1 VLGVPREA
9 TEAQVREA
17 YFRLARRF
25 HPDVHHDQ
33 ALSDLRDKLEQV
45 FARLG
50 EAYEVLC
57 SPRMRARYER
67 GLAGQEGTAAPGG
80 ASSDAQGDAERTAE
94 AIRQGKDSLAQER
107 YWEAIRLLEP
117 AILRAQ
123 GPLRQE
129 ARVLLA
135 RAYAKNPGWVK
146 QGEEMLLAVLREQ
159 PENVDA
165 WLQLGRIYSGQ
176 GLRHRAFTA
185 LRRALELQPGHEEA
199 RGLLAGLG
207 TEGAPSLADSRRLL
221 AKIFGPRKGQA

>member
-1 VLGVPREA
+1 MPSGPR
-9 TEAQVREA
+9 
-17 YFRLARRF
+17 
-25 HPDVHHDQ
+25 
-33 ALSDLRDKLEQV
+33 K
-45 FARLG
+45 
-50 EAYEVLC
+50 
-57 SPRMRARYER
+57 
-67 GLAGQEGTAAPGG
+67 
-80 ASSDAQGDAERTAE
+80 
-94 AIRQGKDSLAQER
+94 R